1 MTVAMKKWG
10 ILSLSCLLGL
20 LLGTNVSATTLK
32 GQDLT
37 VTPVISESASQAK
50 PNIYSFHYE
59 ADHDYTVEADITN
72 TGTEKRRYQAEI
84 EDAYTNQNGQLVY
97 RDTDKRQGIR
107 KLTDK
112 PKQTGTIAPNE
123 TKHITFHL
131 KTNQEPF
138 DGVKIGGLRVTELAQ
153 ASKNDIKNNISLIT
167 SIVMATSE
175 TETTAVSG
183 LNVTNVADVFTTTKR
198 GYEFKFDNDTA
209 QLLTGV
215 QATLTLYNH
224 NKKVAEKTLQPITIA
239 PKSPFK
245 LFLPVD
251 GRPDA
256 FTKATVTFKKDDQE
270 KTVAF
275 NNTKPSPGTTDKP
288 EKHNWTPYYWGGG
301 LLVTGLAGGGYY
313 LVKRRNRDGA

>member
-1 MTVAMKKWG
+1 M
-10 ILSLSCLLGL
+10 
-20 LLGTNVSATTLK
+20 
-32 GQDLT
+32 
-37 VTPVISESASQAK
+37 
-50 PNIYSFHYE
+50 
-59 ADHDYTVEADITN
+59 
-72 TGTEKRRYQAEI
+72 
-84 EDAYTNQNGQLVY
+84 
-97 RDTDKRQGIR
+97 
-107 KLTDK
+107 TDK

-131 KTNQEPF
+131 KTDQEQF

-183 LNVTNVADVFTTTKR
+183 LDVTNVADVFTTTKR

-239 PKSPFK
+239 PK
-245 LFLPVD
+245 
-251 GRPDA
+251 
-256 FTKATVTFKKDDQE
+256 
-270 KTVAF
+270 
-275 NNTKPSPGTTDKP
+275 
-288 EKHNWTPYYWGGG
+288 
-301 LLVTGLAGGGYY
+301 
-313 LVKRRNRDGA
+313 

>member
-20 LLGTNVSATTLK
+20 LLGANVSATTLK

-37 VTPVISESASQAK
+37 VTPVISESGTQGM

-59 ADHDYTVEADITN
+59 ADHEYVVEADITN
-72 TGTEKRRYQAEI
+72 TGSEKRRYQAEI

-97 RDTDKRQGIR
+97 RDTEKRQGIR
-107 KLTDK
+107 ELTNQ
-112 PKQTGTIAPNE
+112 PKQTGAIAPQE
-123 TKHITFHL
+123 TKHVTFHL
-131 KTNQEPF
+131 KTDQQPF

-175 TETTAVSG
+175 VETTAVSG
-183 LNVTNVADVFTTTKR
+183 LDVTSVADVFTTSKR
-198 GYEFKFDNDTA
+198 GYEFKFSNDTA

-215 QATLTLYNH
+215 QATLTVYNH
-224 NKKVAEKTLQPITIA
+224 DEKVAEKTMQPIAIA

-245 LFLPVD
+245 LFLPLD

-256 FTKATVTFKKDDQE
+256 FTKAAVTFKKDDQE
-270 KTVAF
+270 KTVSF
-275 NNTKPSPGTTDKP
+275 NNAKPSPDVTNKP

-301 LLVTGLAGGGYY
+301 LIVAGLAGGGYY
-313 LVKRRNRDGA
+313 LVKRRNHDGS